1 MLSFGQ
7 KKQPLI
13 GVDISS
19 TSVKVLELSR
29 SGNGYRVESY
39 SVEPL
44 PTNAV
49 VEKNISDVDA
59 VGNTL
64 RKALKRAS
72 SKAKL
77 AAVAVPASA
86 AISKLIT
93 MPANLSEDE
102 LESQIQLEADQYIP
116 YALEEV
122 NLDFEVLGQTEE
134 NSETMDV
141 LLAASRTENVEI
153 RTNAIELGG
162 LGAKVVD
169 IESYAME
176 GACRLLGDIDPDTIV
191 AVIDIGAT
199 MTSINVMHMNHLI
212 YTREQAFGGRQLT
225 EPRRAAEQLAHDQ
238 HAPAV
243 ADVVERH
250 RQRTH
255 LVVALLGLIGRRSHC
270 WKFSTVHLT
279 FSRKIVLSCCA
290 AVCHP
295 RRLPVID
302 EEGNHGCN
310 DGDEP
315 DQRGARAAVRGAHAR
330 SPRAAD
336 AVHGLDRARLDRT
349 HVRRRT
355 RDRRRPPGTG
365 AARGGARLP
374 RRGPG
379 QRLERHEGAPRRGGD
394 TGGTRRDPSDAVR

>member
-13 GVDISS
+13 GIDISS

-64 RKALKRAS
+64 RKALKRANT
-72 SKAKL
+72 KAKL

-93 MPANLSEDE
+93 MPANLSDDE

-116 YALEEV
+116 YSLDEV
-122 NLDFEVLGQTEE
+122 NLDFEVLGQ
-134 NSETMDV
+134 SEGNPETRDV

-153 RTNAIELGG
+153 RTNAVELSG
-162 LGAKVVD
+162 LTAKIVD

-176 GACRLLGDIDPDTIV
+176 GACRLLGDVDPEAIV
-191 AVIDIGAT
+191 AVIDVGAT
-199 MTSINVMHMNHLI
+199 MTSINVMHLNNLI

-225 EPRRAAEQLAHDQ
+225 EEIMRRFGLSYDEAGLAKTEGGLPDNYVPEVLEPFKETMAQQVHRLLQFFYAASQYNEVSSIILAGGCASIPGVDELIESQ
-238 HAPAV
+238 TGITTTIANPFTGMSFSSRVSQQRLGNDAPAMMI
-243 ADVVERH
+243 ACG
-250 RQRTH
+250 
-255 LVVALLGLIGRRSHC
+255 LALRI
-270 WKFSTVHLT
+270 F
-279 FSRKIVLSCCA
+279 
-290 AVCHP
+290 
-295 RRLPVID
+295 D
-302 EEGNHGCN
+302 
-310 DGDEP
+310 
-315 DQRGARAAVRGAHAR
+315 
-330 SPRAAD
+330 
-336 AVHGLDRARLDRT
+336 
-349 HVRRRT
+349 
-355 RDRRRPPGTG
+355 
-365 AARGGARLP
+365 
-374 RRGPG
+374 
-379 QRLERHEGAPRRGGD
+379 
-394 TGGTRRDPSDAVR
+394 